1 MTIKMKSAQEKYSPR
16 ERKKNMYTIDKAK
29 TAVKDAIKG
38 YLLKDSGGNYV
49 MQERNRLPLYL
60 EGAPG
65 IGKTEIVEQIAQ
77 EMGIGYVSFSMVH
90 HTRNSLL
97 GLPVIQELE
106 DGDKYTAYTMSEIIA
121 RVLERV
127 EKGEREGIL
136 LLDEF
141 PCMSETVMPAMLAFL
156 QTKNIGTHHLPEGWV
171 IVLCGNPPEYNRA
184 SRKFS
189 PPILDRIRKIEVNF
203 EPNCFLAYGKETG
216 MEEIILS
223 YLQMHPDHA
232 YRCSEENGKTELV
245 TCRGWENLSHAMKVY
260 GTLEQNVDR
269 DLVGQFIKS
278 GEISDSFLMYYRQ
291 WMTGFSRK
299 EMEDILEGRGF
310 EKYREKI
317 TKDFTYRQ
325 QWMLTEYLCEMLT
338 TQKTKDEAGRGRYRE
353 ISGWMSN
360 VLDLIKAID
369 ENGVLLEKTFRF
381 INKSD
386 LLVDVVN
393 NVVTPEYLELCDRF
407 IGDVSSMISA

>member
-1 MTIKMKSAQEKYSPR
+1 
-16 ERKKNMYTIDKAK
+16 
-29 TAVKDAIKG
+29 
-38 YLLKDSGGNYV
+38 
-49 MQERNRLPLYL
+49 
-60 EGAPG
+60 
-65 IGKTEIVEQIAQ
+65 
-77 EMGIGYVSFSMVH
+77 
-90 HTRNSLL
+90 
-97 GLPVIQELE
+97 
-106 DGDKYTAYTMSEIIA
+106 
-121 RVLERV
+121 V

-189 PPILDRIRKIEVNF
+189 PPILDRIRKIEVKF
-203 EPNCFLAYGKETG
+203 DPDCFLAYGKETG

-223 YLQMHPDHA
+223 YLEIHPDHV

-245 TCRGWENLSHAMKVY
+245 TCRGWENLSHAMNVY
-260 GTLEQNVDR
+260 GTLEQCVDR
-269 DLVGQFIKS
+269 DLVEQFIKS
-278 GEISDSFLMYYRQ
+278 GEISDSFLMYYKQ

-310 EKYREKI
+310 EKYRAKI
-317 TKDFTYRQ
+317 TKDFSYRQ
-325 QWMLTEYLCEMLT
+325 QWMLTECLCEMLT
-338 TQKTKDEAGRGRYRE
+338 TKKTKDEAGRGRYRE

-360 VLDLIKAID
+360 VLDLIKAVD
-369 ENGVLLEKTFRF
+369 ENGILLEKAFRF
-381 INKSD
+381 INRSE

-393 NVVTPEYLELCDRF
+393 NVETPEYLELCDRF